1 MRLYLLVYGRN
12 EASGSPAPGYLIQT
26 DDGSNVLVDTGFSRE
41 TVGAYK
47 QPGYSGMRVDEQD
60 YVTGQLALIGLRP
73 QDIRYLVCT
82 HLDPD
87 HAGGHDE
94 FPDAELVIQREHYE
108 AARAEV
114 HPRFGM
120 TRAHWDDPRL
130 RYRLVDGDSELLP
143 GIELI
148 ESSGHVPGHQAVLV
162 RLPQTGPVLL
172 AIDAMPR
179 DITGFTPETRPI
191 GPFDMDEAG
200 VRASTRKLL
209 DLAQR
214 EGATLI
220 IYGHDAEQW
229 QKLRTAP
236 EYYE

>member
-26 DDGSNVLVDTGFSRE
+26 DDGSNVLVDTGYSRE
-41 TVGAYK
+41 MVGAYK
-47 QPGYSGMRVDEQD
+47 QPGYSGMRVDEGD
-60 YVTGQLALIGLRP
+60 YVTGQLALIGLLP
-73 QDIRYLVCT
+73 KDIRYLVCT

-130 RYRLVDGDSELLP
+130 RYRLVDGDTELLP

-148 ESSGHVPGHQAVLV
+148 ASGGHVPGHQAVLV
-162 RLPQTGPVLL
+162 RLPQTGSVLL
-172 AIDAMPR
+172 AIDAMTR
-179 DITGFTPETRPI
+179 DMAGFTPETRPI

-220 IYGHDAEQW
+220 VYGHDAEQW